1 MAETSQVLAR
11 LCHVIARS
19 VLARQLWYAWPL
31 TVRRLPGRID
41 DALRAQL
48 RCRGLATNVL
58 EVAPLMCWRPRNGVD
73 TIATKVCVQVGP
85 VTVGHVSA
93 ECRSNVVYK
102 DVVHGLNARD
112 VYWEDPPAIHW
123 RRAPHPVDV
132 MQIPERQLAS
142 RHRPHPGDRHRRRDR
157 RRARDGRRLIRR
169 STTVQSDVRRPEST
183 DHVARLRGC
192 GVSARVASVP
202 RQIYVSADRPHPQRP
217 SRRRSIRMN
226 VVRGQPP

>member
-41 DALRAQL
+41 DALCAQL

-112 VYWEDPPAIHW
+112 VYWEDPPANHW
-123 RRAPHPVDV
+123 RRAADPVDV
-132 MQIPERQLAS
+132 MQSRERRPPS
-142 RHRPHPGDRHRRRDR
+142 RHRPKPGGRHW
-157 RRARDGRRLIRR
+157 
-169 STTVQSDVRRPEST
+169 RPEST
-183 DHVARLRGC
+183 EHVARLRL
-192 GVSARVASVP
+192 R
-202 RQIYVSADRPHPQRP
+202 RQRP
-217 SRRRSIRMN
+217 TRVRSPPNPRIR
-226 VVRGQPP
+226 